1 MQDDDFD
8 DPDER
13 VWDLTMIPYPGMT
26 EDEMS
31 EYWTFKDGIS
41 SVSVTVVDN
50 DLPLVGVEPVQ
61 DSYPEDRSGE
71 FRVTRVGQT
80 TGPLAVKAR
89 ITETGNSY
97 SDQYE
102 HFLGIERTYAFTAN
116 RQSTY
121 WRFTLQGRDGDEA
134 DGSLTF
140 HLLPGDGYRV
150 DPERSVA
157 TFVVTDTD
165 PSPTLAVTD
174 ATVSEDAGNIDFH
187 VSLSSSLSPPSR
199 QTVTVDYVTVGGTAE
214 AGEDYTH
221 VAGTLSIGPRQTSAV
236 ISVPVLDNRLIEE
249 TEAFSLELSNPVNT
263 ELQDGQ
269 TMLTAVG
276 TIRDNE
282 PFVSVTGVEDEIE
295 EGEPAVFEFT
305 RTGSA
310 AEALTVYFVAGFEDG
325 RAEWESTEIPAGQ
338 SSVRWSFPTVE
349 NDLDGPDLTYGV
361 FIIPPSWRALPRYYD
376 SEFDVFWVM
385 VKDDDLPVVTIVA
398 DQEGRTEGESAAF
411 TLTREGLLDQ
421 PLTVNVSVAQVSD
434 NTGVEAN
441 FISGTV
447 PTTMA
452 FAAGS
457 ATATLTVSTSD
468 DSLTEPHATIAA
480 AITAPG
486 SGDDDDAYRLG
497 DPASADV
504 RISDD
509 DRANTASLSL
519 SAQSGV
525 VEEGED
531 AVFIVTRTGNTSVD
545 LTARVRVTE
554 IKQNVAPD
562 AQKLL
567 QITVTEME
575 ATFQAG
581 DATATLAVATE
592 DEQLNDGN
600 SRIKAGLL
608 LSGLYA
614 IYPFPSIANIW
625 VRDNDIPTIS
635 FADAQSE
642 HIEDPDNY
650 PTYTLVRTGDTS
662 YTVEV
667 NLTRRELLRYAQP
680 IGDRVFDSQSTH
692 PRPIFAGQDRATWR
706 TTPGLVGPRGGQ
718 ALVRIHSGYCE
729 EVPGDCRYSS
739 QYRVGEIS
747 TTTIEVHNSAQGV
760 LIETDQVSVN
770 EGESVAFTL
779 TRIGGSPGA
788 RTNGLTVQVIAT
800 QDGEFIQGVSPQTVY
815 FTGFPDVRGGGRCV
829 HGEGDHRDRRRRA
842 VRTRRFDHPDHPPT
856 RGKPDLFLLR
866 NRRRPGR
873 GDSGRRQ

>member
-1 MQDDDFD
+1 M
-8 DPDER
+8 
-13 VWDLTMIPYPGMT
+13 
-26 EDEMS
+26 
-31 EYWTFKDGIS
+31 
-41 SVSVTVVDN
+41 
-50 DLPLVGVEPVQ
+50 
-61 DSYPEDRSGE
+61 
-71 FRVTRVGQT
+71 
-80 TGPLAVKAR
+80 
-89 ITETGNSY
+89 
-97 SDQYE
+97 
-102 HFLGIERTYAFTAN
+102 
-116 RQSTY
+116 
-121 WRFTLQGRDGDEA
+121 
-134 DGSLTF
+134 
-140 HLLPGDGYRV
+140 
-150 DPERSVA
+150 
-157 TFVVTDTD
+157 
-165 PSPTLAVTD
+165 
-174 ATVSEDAGNIDFH
+174 
-187 VSLSSSLSPPSR
+187 
-199 QTVTVDYVTVGGTAE
+199 
-214 AGEDYTH
+214 
-221 VAGTLSIGPRQTSAV
+221 
-236 ISVPVLDNRLIEE
+236 
-249 TEAFSLELSNPVNT
+249 
-263 ELQDGQ
+263 
-269 TMLTAVG
+269 
-276 TIRDNE
+276 
-282 PFVSVTGVEDEIE
+282 
-295 EGEPAVFEFT
+295 
-305 RTGSA
+305 
-310 AEALTVYFVAGFEDG
+310 TVYFLAGFEDG

-376 SEFDVFWVM
+376 SEFDVFWVT
-385 VKDDDLPVVTIVA
+385 VKDDDLPVVTIEPVH
-398 DQEGRTEGESAAF
+398 EGRTEGESVEF
-411 TLTREGLLDQ
+411 TLTRAGLLDEA
-421 PLTVNVSVAQVSD
+421 LTVNVSVIQTSD

-504 RISDD
+504 RIRDD

-531 AVFIVTRTGNTSVD
+531 AVFIVTRTGNTAVD

-635 FADAQSE
+635 FAEAQSE
-642 HIEDPDNY
+642 HIEDPDNG
-650 PTYTLVRTGDTS
+650 PPYTLVRTGDTS

-667 NLTRRELLRYAQP
+667 NLTNRELRRFSQP
-680 IGDRVFDSQSTH
+680 YGDQVYERQDTY
-692 PRPIFAGQDRATWR
+692 PRP
-706 TTPGLVGPRGGQ
+706 
-718 ALVRIHSGYCE
+718 
-729 EVPGDCRYSS
+729 YS
-739 QYRVGEIS
+739 
-747 TTTIEVHNSAQGV
+747 
-760 LIETDQVSVN
+760 
-770 EGESVAFTL
+770 
-779 TRIGGSPGA
+779 
-788 RTNGLTVQVIAT
+788 
-800 QDGEFIQGVSPQTVY
+800 
-815 FTGFPDVRGGGRCV
+815 
-829 HGEGDHRDRRRRA
+829 
-842 VRTRRFDHPDHPPT
+842 
-856 RGKPDLFLLR
+856 RGKTAL
-866 NRRRPGR
+866 PGQR
-873 GDSGRRQ
+873 SPSLSALEEGRL